1 MNPLFEQLLAHKPVV
16 TDGAWGTE
24 MQARGLPIGGCPD
37 AWNLTN
43 PERVEEVARAYVEA
57 GSRVILT
64 NTFGANRFTL
74 ERHGLAARVLEV
86 NRAGAAISK
95 RAANGRAKVFAS
107 IGPTGRMLAMGEVTR
122 EELRS
127 AFRDQAA
134 ALAEGGADAL
144 VVETMTDLDEA
155 RLALDA
161 AKSTGLPVVVSMV
174 FGVGGKADRTI
185 MGITPEQAAC
195 ELEECGADAIGANC
209 GIGADAMMPLC
220 ERFWMA
226 TDLPIWIKPNAG
238 LPEVVDGK
246 AVYQTS
252 PAEFTHAAL
261 ALVRAGASFIGGC
274 CGTSPALI
282 ASLSKHMG

>member
-1 MNPLFEQLLAHKPVV
+1 VNPLFEQLLAHKPVV

-74 ERHGLAARVLEV
+74 ERHGLAARILEV

>member
-1 MNPLFEQLLAHKPVV
+1 VNPLFEQLLAHKPVV

>member
-1 MNPLFEQLLAHKPVV
+1 VNPLFEQLLAHKPVV

-209 GIGADAMMPLC
+209 GIGADAMVPLC

-282 ASLSKHMG
+282 ASLSKHVG